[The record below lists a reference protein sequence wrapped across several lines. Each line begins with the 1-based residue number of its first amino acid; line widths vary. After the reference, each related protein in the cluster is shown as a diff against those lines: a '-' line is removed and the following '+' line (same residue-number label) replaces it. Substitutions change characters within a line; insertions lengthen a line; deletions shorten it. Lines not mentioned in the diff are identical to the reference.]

1 MELAVPI
8 IEPPPENVDDP
19 ICIIG
24 VEEQDS
30 ACPGRKGGGLS
41 AKKKGGDKEGL
52 WIPATDDGDKQ
63 VSAWCWLRRRLPCS
77 KFG

>member
-30 ACPGRKGGGLS
+30 AFPGRKGGQLS
-41 AKKKGGDKEGL
+41 AKKKGAGKEGL
-52 WIPATDDGDKQ
+52 WIAATEDGGNQ
-63 VSAWCWLRRRLPCS
+63 VNAWRWLRRRLRS